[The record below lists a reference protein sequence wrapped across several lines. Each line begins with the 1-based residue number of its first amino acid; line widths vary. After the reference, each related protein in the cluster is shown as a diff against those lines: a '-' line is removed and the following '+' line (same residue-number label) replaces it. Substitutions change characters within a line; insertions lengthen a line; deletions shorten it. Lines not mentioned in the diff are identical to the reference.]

1 MRYGEVVRRLASRR
15 AQLIKDIVVAIQ
27 DEQTQQA
34 FLSNAIA
41 ERLGV
46 TSNELEVLGTLA
58 ARGPLSAGDIAKR
71 TGLTSGAVTRL
82 IDRLVERGTVRRL
95 ADPEDRRRVLIE
107 MTPSAMRWCDPFYGP
122 IEKEGIA
129 LLEERT
135 EKELEVI
142 LEYLRVSYEFSKR
155 HTERVEAMPQR
166 LELPKRRVNIKADV
180 LGQKVRIRF

>member
-1 MRYGEVVRRLASRR
+1 LAPTRRT
-15 AQLIKDIVVAIQ
+15 QLIKDIVVAIQ
-27 DEQTQQA
+27 DEQTQNA

-46 TSNELEVLGTLA
+46 TSNELEVLGTLV

-82 IDRLVERGTVRRL
+82 IDRLVERGSVRRRP
-95 ADPEDRRRVLIE
+95 DPEDRRRVLVEI
-107 MTPSAMRWCDPFYGP
+107 TPAALRACEPFYQP
-122 IEKEGIA
+122 IAREGTA
-129 LLEERT
+129 LLEQRT

-142 LEYLRVSYEFSKR
+142 LEYLRISYEFTKR
-155 HTERVEAMPQR
+155 HTERVQAMPER
-166 LELPKRRVNIKADV
+166 FELPKRRVNIKANV